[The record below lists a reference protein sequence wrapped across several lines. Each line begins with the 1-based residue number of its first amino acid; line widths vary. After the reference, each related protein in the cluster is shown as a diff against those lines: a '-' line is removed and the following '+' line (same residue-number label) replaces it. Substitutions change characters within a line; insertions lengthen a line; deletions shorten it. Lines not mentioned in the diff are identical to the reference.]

1 MTNANGSDIPVPAG
15 LAVTGG
21 MSRFVGSHI
30 TVTGKP
36 RGMAHNTVPI
46 GIVSNPRV
54 PGHHRSR
61 SSETIHRYCCR
72 AKCRQAYAIAL
83 TSQVTVCGKAITMTS
98 ASPCRAMNGKAP
110 LWMSMTFTSLGAT
123 VWR

>member
-1 MTNANGSDIPVPAG
+1 MKNSNGSVNPVPLWPVVACGEPRFVRVPISCDRQWLRSVHEPARTGRVWAGPRECYNIPV
-15 LAVTGG
+15 
-21 MSRFVGSHI
+21 I
-30 TVTGKP
+30 
-36 RGMAHNTVPI
+36 
-46 GIVSNPRV
+46 SNLNPQYCQIEV
-54 PGHHRSR
+54 CDRS
-61 SSETIHRYCCR
+61 
-72 AKCRQAYAIAL
+72 YAMAL

>member
-1 MTNANGSDIPVPAG
+1 MTNSIGIDIPVPTW

-21 MSRFVGSHI
+21 GSRFAGSHI

-36 RGMAHNTVPI
+36 RGMAHNPVPT
-46 GIVSNPRV
+46 GIVGQDITVAADLKSCTD
-54 PGHHRSR
+54 S
-61 SSETIHRYCCR
+61 CCR